1 MGRRGGGTCIYYK
14 SSLPIRP
21 CPELSLN
28 GLEAVW
34 ISIKGGQG
42 QHAVACVYRAPDVR
56 IDYWNDLK
64 ESLQRAHAQA
74 PHMTIIGDL
83 NVYMITHSHHRT
95 HLQDLSN
102 MFGISNLVKSPTRPT
117 PSGNHGSVIDLV
129 LADHN
134 FVSSC
139 AVMEFWISDHHAVMA
154 NLHIAIATTSPGRQ
168 RQKRRHLRNIDLHQF
183 RCDLAEALNANPT
196 SAHMDVDDMWTAFYE
211 GFKTVLDI
219 HAPIMLLSRCQRA
232 AARLPWLDKVT
243 YQLTQKKNRLHKRW
257 LGDRGNDILLS
268 QYKTARSQASNAI
281 RRKRNAFFTRQCEQH
296 SHDPRRMWSTLNAV
310 TGRSKARQDPMF
322 DVSAVSS
329 SFNSI
334 VTDQSSGHPTDTP
347 WSLHPHLTISSHA
360 NDLS

>member
-56 IDYWNDLK
+56 IDYWNDLE

-83 NVYMITHSHHRT
+83 NVYMTTHSNHRT

-139 AVMEFWISDHHAVMA
+139 AVMEFWISDHHTVMA
-154 NLHIAIATTSPGRQ
+154 KLHIAIATTSPGRQ

-219 HAPIMLLSRCQRA
+219 HAPIKMPESC
-232 AARLPWLDKVT
+232 
-243 YQLTQKKNRLHKRW
+243 
-257 LGDRGNDILLS
+257 
-268 QYKTARSQASNAI
+268 
-281 RRKRNAFFTRQCEQH
+281 CEI
-296 SHDPRRMWSTLNAV
+296 TL
-310 TGRSKARQDPMF
+310 ARQGYVP
-322 DVSAVSS
+322 
-329 SFNSI
+329 
-334 VTDQSSGHPTDTP
+334 THPKEKQITQA
-347 WSLHPHLTISSHA
+347 LA
-360 NDLS
+360 RR